1 MPQCEL
7 LLTQHAP
14 PGWQEGALGV
24 LEDALLPTRGSDFPS
39 APIRDYY
46 PVTGASSP
54 IRFRIASNSI
64 FGTATSAI

>member
-1 MPQCEL
+1 MAPP
-7 LLTQHAP
+7 AP

-24 LEDALLPTRGSDFPS
+24 LEDALLPDRGRDFLSPS
-39 APIRDYY
+39 IPDCY

-54 IRFRIASNSI
+54 MRFRIASKSI